1 MLNSGSLPARPREGR
16 DPGARNAVA
25 RLASPDSR
33 VRRNERMGRCL
44 ALMLLALPCCS
55 PASAQSVAD
64 FYKGKSVNLAISF
77 PPGGGYDLYARILG
91 RHMGKHIPGNP
102 NIV

>member
-1 MLNSGSLPARPREGR
+1 MRSI
-16 DPGARNAVA
+16 
-25 RLASPDSR
+25 LAI
-33 VRRNERMGRCL
+33 CL
-44 ALMLLALPCCS
+44 ALVAGTTFS
-55 PASAQSVAD
+55 AHAQSVAD

-102 NIV
+102 TIVPQNMPGAGGLRVAQWFAQAAP